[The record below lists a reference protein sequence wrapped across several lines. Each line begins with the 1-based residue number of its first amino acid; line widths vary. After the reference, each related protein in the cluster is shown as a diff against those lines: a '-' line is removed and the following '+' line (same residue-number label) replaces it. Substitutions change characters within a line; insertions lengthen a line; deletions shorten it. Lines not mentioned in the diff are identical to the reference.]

1 MKDIKTKEV
10 TTKPKTKNPASRIP
24 KELMRTAILESKEKS
39 QTIANAR
46 DNDIGEQSLSEYAS
60 GKVASAEEWAA
71 RKTGRIVTRAGKT
84 AAQTSYEKIK
94 QRAAGKKEAE
104 KEAAKGTGDTQ
115 AADPSGREAP
125 KQKSREQAS
134 ANGKIKSRE
143 VQKAQIQ
150 DVQIQKAQR
159 QKAISDAVKTKEQKI
174 RAARETPRIQN
185 GQEMPEAGSLTIKS
199 QKQKS
204 KAADT
209 ARQNAIRQKQPETI
223 RIKEKPRK
231 QLEPKTI
238 QRRTIKTAPP
248 SAKISIQSEQK
259 LRVASSNTL
268 TVRMQKQMERRAAK
282 QAAKKAAMQT
292 SAGVRRIQ
300 KTARAGENTFKAAK
314 AAVEAAAKTV
324 QSMMAALGATGAVM
338 VLLLVIMVGIIG
350 GAAFSGSSESN
361 EALSQEVLSYTST
374 IQKYANQYGIPE
386 YVSVIQAIMMQESG
400 GRGTDPMQSSECPYN
415 TRYSNSPNA
424 IQDADY
430 SIQVGIQYYAD
441 CLKEAGCTS
450 PQDMDKLKLS
460 LQGYN
465 YGNGYITW
473 ALRNYGGYS
482 EENALQFSNEQA
494 ASHGWSAYGD
504 PEYVPHVLRYYSSGG
519 LFAGLFG
526 GNGQIVSVA
535 LTQLGNEGGQK
546 FWSWYGFDS
555 HVAWC
560 ACFASWCG
568 DQAGLIESGKM
579 PKFSLCDDGIAW
591 FQSKGKWKSQG
602 YSPAPGT
609 LIFFDWNGDGTSD
622 HVGIVEKTE
631 GNVIYTVEGNTS
643 NMVAQRSYNINDNT
657 IMGYGLIN

>member
-46 DNDIGEQSLSEYAS
+46 DNDMEEQSPSEYAS

-71 RKTGRIVTRAGKT
+71 RKSGRTVTSAGKT

-94 QRAAGKKEAE
+94 LRVTGKKEAE
-104 KEAAKGTGDTQ
+104 KEAARGTGDTQ
-115 AADPSGREAP
+115 APDPVSREAP
-125 KQKSREQAS
+125 EQKNREQTS
-134 ANGKIKSRE
+134 ENVKIKSRE
-143 VQKAQIQ
+143 AQEAQIK
-150 DVQIQKAQR
+150 DVQIQKAKR
-159 QKAISDAVKTKEQKI
+159 QKAVSDAIKTKEQKI
-174 RAARETPRIQN
+174 RVARETPRIQN
-185 GQEMPEAGSLTIKS
+185 GQELSGT
-199 QKQKS
+199 KQFSIRDQSRK
-204 KAADT
+204 KAVADT
-209 ARQNAIRQKQPETI
+209 ARQNAICQKQPETI

-248 SAKISIQSEQK
+248 SAKISIQPEQK
-259 LRVASSNTL
+259 LRVASSNAL
-268 TVRMQKQMERRAAK
+268 TTRMQKQMERRAAK
-282 QAAKKAAMQT
+282 QAAKKAALQT
-292 SAGVRRIQ
+292 SDGIRRIQ
-300 KTARAGENTFKAAK
+300 KTARAGENTFKAAR
-314 AAVEAAAKTV
+314 AAVEVVAKTV
-324 QSMMAALGATGAVM
+324 QSMIAALGAAGAVM

-361 EALSQEVLSYTST
+361 EALSQEVLSYTAT
-374 IQKYANQYGIPE
+374 IQKYANQYGILE

-430 SIQVGIQYYAD
+430 SIHVGIQYYAD

-482 EENALQFSNEQA
+482 AENALQFSNDQA

-591 FQSKGKWKSQG
+591 FQGKGKWKSRG

-622 HVGIVEKTE
+622 HVGIVEKIE
-631 GNVIYTVEGNTS
+631 GSTVYTVEGNS
-643 NMVAQRSYNINDNT
+643 SDAVNKRSYDINNGT
-657 IMGYGLIN
+657 IMGYGIL

>member
-46 DNDIGEQSLSEYAS
+46 DNDMGEQSPSEYAS

-71 RKTGRIVTRAGKT
+71 RKSGRTVTSAGKT

-94 QRAAGKKEAE
+94 LRVTGKKEAE
-104 KEAAKGTGDTQ
+104 KEAARGTGDTQ
-115 AADPSGREAP
+115 APDPVSREAP
-125 KQKSREQAS
+125 EQKNREQTS
-134 ANGKIKSRE
+134 ENVKIKSRE
-143 VQKAQIQ
+143 AQEAQIK
-150 DVQIQKAQR
+150 DVQIQKAKR
-159 QKAISDAVKTKEQKI
+159 QKAVSDAVKTKEQKI
-174 RAARETPRIQN
+174 RVARETPRIQN
-185 GQEMPEAGSLTIKS
+185 GQELSGT
-199 QKQKS
+199 KQFSIRDQSRK
-204 KAADT
+204 KAVADT
-209 ARQNAIRQKQPETI
+209 ARQNAICQKRPETI

-248 SAKISIQSEQK
+248 SAKISIQPEQK
-259 LRVASSNTL
+259 LRVASSNAL
-268 TVRMQKQMERRAAK
+268 TTRMQKQMERRAAK
-282 QAAKKAAMQT
+282 QAAKKAALQT
-292 SAGVRRIQ
+292 SDGIRRIQ
-300 KTARAGENTFKAAK
+300 KTARAGENTFKAAR
-314 AAVEAAAKTV
+314 AAVEVVAKTV
-324 QSMMAALGATGAVM
+324 QSMIAALGAAGAVM

-361 EALSQEVLSYTST
+361 EALSQEVLSYTAT
-374 IQKYANQYGIPE
+374 IQKYANQYGILE

-430 SIQVGIQYYAD
+430 SIHVGIQYYAD

-482 EENALQFSNEQA
+482 AENALQFSNDQA

-591 FQSKGKWKSQG
+591 FQGKGKWKSRG

-622 HVGIVEKTE
+622 HVGIVEKIE
-631 GNVIYTVEGNTS
+631 GSTVYTVEGNS
-643 NMVAQRSYNINDNT
+643 SDAVNKRSYDINNGT
-657 IMGYGLIN
+657 IMGYGIL

>member
-46 DNDIGEQSLSEYAS
+46 DNDMGEQSPSEYAS
-60 GKVASAEEWAA
+60 GKVTSAEEWAT
-71 RKTGRIVTRAGKT
+71 RKTGRTVTRAGKT

-104 KEAAKGTGDTQ
+104 KEAEKETARGTGDTQ
-115 AADPSGREAP
+115 TADSVSQESL

-134 ANGKIKSRE
+134 ANRKVKSRE
-143 VQKAQIQ
+143 VQE
-150 DVQIQKAQR
+150 VQIQKAQR
-159 QKAISDAVKTKEQKI
+159 QKAVSDAVKTKEQKI

-185 GQEMPEAGSLTIKS
+185 RQEIPETKQFSTRGQNRKS
-199 QKQKS
+199 T
-204 KAADT
+204 AENA
-209 ARQNAIRQKQPETI
+209 ARQNVIRQKQPETVW
-223 RIKEKPRK
+223 IKEKPRK
-231 QLEPKTI
+231 QPEPKTI
-238 QRRTIKTAPP
+238 QKRTIKTAPQ
-248 SAKISIQSEQK
+248 SAKISVQPEQK
-259 LRVASSNTL
+259 LRAASSNAL
-268 TVRMQKQMERRAAK
+268 TARMQKQMERRAAK
-282 QAAKKAAMQT
+282 QAAKKAALQT
-292 SAGVRRIQ
+292 SDGIRRIQ
-300 KTARAGENTFKAAK
+300 KTARAGENTFKAAR
-314 AAVEAAAKTV
+314 AALEAAAKTV
-324 QSMMAALGATGAVM
+324 QSMMAALGAAGAVI
-338 VLLLVIMVGIIG
+338 VLLLVIIVGIIG

-361 EALSQEVLSYTST
+361 ESLSQEVLSYTST

-441 CLKEAGCTS
+441 CLREAGCTS

-473 ALRNYGGYS
+473 AIRKYGGYS
-482 EENALQFSNEQA
+482 AENALQFSNEQA

-535 LTQLGNEGGQK
+535 LTQLGNQGGQK

-591 FQSKGKWKSQG
+591 FQSKGKWKSRG

-631 GNVIYTVEGNTS
+631 GSTVYTVEGNS
-643 NMVAQRSYNINDNT
+643 SDAVNQRSYDINNGT
-657 IMGYGLIN
+657 IMGYGIL

>member
-46 DNDIGEQSLSEYAS
+46 DNDMEEQSPSEYAS

-71 RKTGRIVTRAGKT
+71 RKSGRTVTSAGKT

-94 QRAAGKKEAE
+94 LRAAGRKEAE
-104 KEAAKGTGDTQ
+104 EEAARGTGDTQ
-115 AADPSGREAP
+115 APDPVSREAP
-125 KQKSREQAS
+125 EQKNREQTS
-134 ANGKIKSRE
+134 ENVKIKSRE
-143 VQKAQIQ
+143 AQEAQIK
-150 DVQIQKAQR
+150 DVQIQKAKR
-159 QKAISDAVKTKEQKI
+159 QKAVSDAVKTKEQKI
-174 RAARETPRIQN
+174 RVARETPRIQN
-185 GQEMPEAGSLTIKS
+185 GQELSGT
-199 QKQKS
+199 KQFSIRDQSRK
-204 KAADT
+204 KAAADT

-248 SAKISIQSEQK
+248 SAKISIQPEQK
-259 LRVASSNTL
+259 LRVASSNAL
-268 TVRMQKQMERRAAK
+268 TTRMQKQMERRAAK
-282 QAAKKAAMQT
+282 QAAKKAALQT
-292 SAGVRRIQ
+292 SDGIRRIQ
-300 KTARAGENTFKAAK
+300 KTARAGENTFKAART
-314 AAVEAAAKTV
+314 AVEVAAKTV
-324 QSMMAALGATGAVM
+324 QSMIAALGAAGAVM

-361 EALSQEVLSYTST
+361 EALSQEVLSYTAT

-441 CLKEAGCTS
+441 CLREAGCTS

-473 ALRNYGGYS
+473 AIQKYGGYS
-482 EENALQFSNEQA
+482 AENALQFSNEQA

-535 LTQLGNEGGQK
+535 LTQLGNQGGQK

-591 FQSKGKWKSQG
+591 FQSKGKWKSRG

-631 GNVIYTVEGNTS
+631 GSTVYTVEGNS
-643 NMVAQRSYNINDNT
+643 SDAVNQRSYDINNGT
-657 IMGYGLIN
+657 IMGYGIL

>member
-39 QTIANAR
+39 QAIANAR
-46 DNDIGEQSLSEYAS
+46 DNDMGEQSPSEYAS

-71 RKTGRIVTRAGKT
+71 RKTGRTVTRAGKT

-94 QRAAGKKEAE
+94 QRAAGKKEVEKEAE
-104 KEAAKGTGDTQ
+104 KETARGTGDTQ
-115 AADPSGREAP
+115 TADPASREAP
-125 KQKSREQAS
+125 EQ
-134 ANGKIKSRE
+134 KSRE
-143 VQKAQIQ
+143 VQIQ
-150 DVQIQKAQR
+150 NAQR
-159 QKAISDAVKTKEQKI
+159 QKAVSDAVKTKEQKI

-185 GQEMPEAGSLTIKS
+185 GQEMSEGGSLSIKR
-199 QKQKS
+199 QNQKS
-204 KAADT
+204 KAGDT
-209 ARQNAIRQKQPETI
+209 ARQKAIRQKQPETI

-248 SAKISIQSEQK
+248 SVKISIQPEQK
-259 LRVASSNTL
+259 LRVASSNAL
-268 TVRMQKQMERRAAK
+268 TARMQKQMERRAAK
-282 QAAKKAAMQT
+282 QAAKKAALQT
-292 SAGVRRIQ
+292 SDGIRRIQ

-314 AAVEAAAKTV
+314 TV
-324 QSMMAALGATGAVM
+324 QSMMAALGAAGAVM

-361 EALSQEVLSYTST
+361 EALSQEVLSYTAT
-374 IQKYANQYGIPE
+374 IQKYANQYGILE

-430 SIQVGIQYYAD
+430 SIHVGIQYYAD

-482 EENALQFSNEQA
+482 AENALQFSNDQA

-591 FQSKGKWKSQG
+591 FQGKGKWKSRG

-622 HVGIVEKTE
+622 HVGIVEKIE
-631 GNVIYTVEGNTS
+631 GSTVYTVEGNS
-643 NMVAQRSYNINDNT
+643 SDAVNKRSYDINNGT
-657 IMGYGLIN
+657 IMGYGIL